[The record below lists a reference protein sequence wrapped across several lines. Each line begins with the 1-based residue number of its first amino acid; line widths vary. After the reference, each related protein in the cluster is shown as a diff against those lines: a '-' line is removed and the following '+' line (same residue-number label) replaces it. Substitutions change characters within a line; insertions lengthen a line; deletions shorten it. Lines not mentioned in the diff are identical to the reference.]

1 MSSKNFIFFLCMYKV
16 YLLSAE
22 GYKNAE
28 VDAKIVRKAGK
39 IWASMKDVRIGMG
52 VKNISDL
59 VLKELRG
66 ALKTKN
72 PTKEQISQYKI
83 TERELYEKFDNLS
96 EEELNT
102 KSNKT
107 VYVRSDVKTTIIKRC
122 RGEKKRGIGAIDGFR
137 KKLMIPDS
145 EIPVCPEF
153 EVKSK
158 IVKLFTNE
166 KILEEYSVKI
176 YGIDPFFMS
185 ITKKK

>member
-1 MSSKNFIFFLCMYKV
+1 MKF
-16 YLLSAE
+16 
-22 GYKNAE
+22 
-28 VDAKIVRKAGK
+28 
-39 IWASMKDVRIGMG
+39 WASMKDVRSGMG
-52 VKNISDL
+52 VKNISHL

-66 ALKTKN
+66 ALKTKIS
-72 PTKEQISQYKI
+72 TKEQISEYKI
-83 TERELYEKFDNLS
+83 TERELHETFDNLS

-107 VYVRSDVKTTIIKRC
+107 IYVGSDVKTTIIKCC

-145 EIPVCPEF
+145 EIRACPEF

-158 IVKLFTNE
+158 VVKLFMNE

-176 YGIDPFFMS
+176 YGIDPFL
-185 ITKKK
+185 